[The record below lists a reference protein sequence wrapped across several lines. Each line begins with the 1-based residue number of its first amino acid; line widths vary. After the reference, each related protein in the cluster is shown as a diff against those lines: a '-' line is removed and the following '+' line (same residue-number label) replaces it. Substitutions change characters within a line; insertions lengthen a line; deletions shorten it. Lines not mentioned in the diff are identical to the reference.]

1 MKKLK
6 ESEEGKRLRAQ
17 MKELGISD
25 NMIWD
30 GKDITAKIANRAKQ
44 IKKDRIK
51 IGKVKMIMESG
62 IDRIAKGECLIN
74 GSSPMACMFCSFGHM
89 TDCHYPMT
97 CEEAK
102 CSHYREQ
109 NADAPL

>member
-30 GKDITAKIANRAKQ
+30 GKDLSAKLAKPLLKGKNQNSHGIRNR
-44 IKKDRIK
+44 
-51 IGKVKMIMESG
+51 
-62 IDRIAKGECLIN
+62 
-74 GSSPMACMFCSFGHM
+74 
-89 TDCHYPMT
+89 
-97 CEEAK
+97 
-102 CSHYREQ
+102 
-109 NADAPL
+109 